1 MLLLEIAMNT
11 RFLSITALLC
21 LVACAT
27 TACNT
32 MSGIGK
38 DTAAVGE
45 KIEEEAERHIDDED
59 DRPDGA
65 SDQAGR
71 P

>member
-1 MLLLEIAMNT
+1 MNARTLSIALLLGV
-11 RFLSITALLC
+11 F
-21 LVACAT
+21 ACAT

-45 KIEEEAERHIDDED
+45 KIEKEAERHIDDKDE
-59 DRPDGA
+59 RPDSA
-65 SDQAGR
+65 SN
-71 P
+71 